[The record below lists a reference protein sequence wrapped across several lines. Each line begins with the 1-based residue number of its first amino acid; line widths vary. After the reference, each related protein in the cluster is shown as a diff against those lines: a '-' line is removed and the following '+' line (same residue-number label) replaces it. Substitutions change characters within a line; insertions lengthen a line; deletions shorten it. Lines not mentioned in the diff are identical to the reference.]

1 MARIETTT
9 RIAAPRERC
18 FDLARSVDVHVRS
31 AAGSA
36 ERAVGGRT
44 AGLLGPHQ
52 EATWEATHFLLRL
65 RLTSRI
71 TVFERP
77 SRFRDSIVRGPF
89 ARLDHDHVF
98 EDDGAGGTLMRD
110 HFDYAAPLGLLG
122 RLAERLFL
130 TRHLRR
136 FLDARNAELKRIAE
150 SDEWRRYLRDGVAP
164 TDLA

>member
-31 AAGSA
+31 AVGTA
-36 ERAVGGRT
+36 ERAVAGRT
-44 AGLLGPHQ
+44 AGLLGPH
-52 EATWEATHFLLRL
+52 EETTWEATHFGRRL

-71 TVFERP
+71 TAFERP
-77 SRFRDSIVRGPF
+77 VRFRDSRVRGPF
-89 ARLDHDHVF
+89 ARLDHDHEF

-110 HFDYAAPLGLLG
+110 VFDYAAPLGLLG
-122 RLAERLFL
+122 RIAERLFL
-130 TRHLRR
+130 TRHLRH

-150 SDEWRRYLRDGVAP
+150 SDEWRRYLP
-164 TDLA
+164 

>member
-31 AAGSA
+31 AAGTA
-36 ERAVGGRT
+36 ERAVAGRT
-44 AGLLGPHQ
+44 RGLLELH
-52 EATWEATHFLLRL
+52 EETTWEAIHLGRRW

-71 TVFERP
+71 TAFERP
-77 SRFRDSIVRGPF
+77 ERFRDSMVRGPL
-89 ARLDHDHVF
+89 ARLDHDHEF
-98 EDDGAGGTLMRD
+98 RDDGAGGTLMRD
-110 HFDYAAPLGLLG
+110 VFDYAAPLGLLG
-122 RLAERLFL
+122 RLAERLLL

-150 SDEWRRYLRDGVAP
+150 SDEWRSYLP
-164 TDLA
+164 